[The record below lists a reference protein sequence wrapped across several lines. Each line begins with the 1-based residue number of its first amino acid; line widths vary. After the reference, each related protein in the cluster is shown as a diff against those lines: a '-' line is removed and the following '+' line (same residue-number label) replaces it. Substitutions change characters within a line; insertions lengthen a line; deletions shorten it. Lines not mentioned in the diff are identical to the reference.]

1 MCRRHVPEATIGDTK
16 AAGSHRPWLGRSWFL
31 LGLGLVSRWWWRSVC
46 LSKQFAH
53 RRFIQRCKW
62 MILIFA
68 LEELLK
74 LVPCFI
80 CVPEE
85 LQWVVVGWHLTPNRV
100 VCVCLSVACE
110 FFFLFCWQITFVA
123 LYAKLLKIKV
133 SATFCS
139 LSVSVLVLLTGSGSA
154 DLLLFCTIFCWIL
167 LLLLNNAAG
176 AESCCWND
184 VLLLMLLAYC

>member
-1 MCRRHVPEATIGDTK
+1 MFPRRPSETPKQPDPIVHDLAGVGFSLAWDWSLVDDGDQFVCRSSLPIGDSFSDASEWSWSLLLK
-16 AAGSHRPWLGRSWFL
+16 NCSNLCHVLFVYQRSYN
-31 LGLGLVSRWWWRSVC
+31 GWWWVDTWHPIV
-46 LSKQFAH
+46 LS
-53 RRFIQRCKW
+53 
-62 MILIFA
+62 
-68 LEELLK
+68 
-74 LVPCFI
+74 
-80 CVPEE
+80 
-85 LQWVVVGWHLTPNRV
+85 
-100 VCVCLSVACE
+100 VCVCQSLVS

-154 DLLLFCTIFCWIL
+154 DLLLFCTVFCWIL